1 MIWRTVCTKVAEN
14 PAKKRKVLKLHITCF
29 MEANAAN
36 HTPREQL
43 LEKQLRYEAAIGR
56 IATLALSSHPFETML
71 ETFCGNVAEALNLEK
86 VQVVELDWSRHSC
99 LPLPPGGPGKQQSD
113 ECHSLTRFAGTLV
126 GQLVISDLQR
136 ESRFR
141 VEPGLNPDFASALA
155 ICPAEARGTTL
166 TVVAGFCTR
175 PWARDSEDEKFF
187 GRAADIIARI
197 VRQEKEQAELRERN
211 ARYVSLFE
219 SAADAIM
226 CVATDGRVLDANPKA
241 QELLGYTR
249 NELLSM
255 DVFQFL
261 APESQDIT
269 RKMMEE
275 KAGGRRRTIY
285 ESTFLTKAGTAI
297 PVEVNSSL
305 IRDEGGE
312 VTGFQGIAR
321 DLRSRKRAEQA
332 LLASESRF
340 RSVVD
345 SEMIGIVFWDGQG
358 QITYANQTF
367 LTMLGYSQDDVLQ
380 GSVNWQAL
388 IPSEGRDYQQLFI
401 PTVQEERKTVPF
413 ERECIHKNGSRVPV
427 LIGGASVEGM
437 ESGGV
442 GFVLDIRERKQLQ
455 LQLQHAQKMEA
466 VGQLAAGIAHDFNN
480 ILMGISS
487 FAELLHVMSASEPK
501 KQAYTQQI
509 LAAAARA
516 AELVEQLLVFS
527 QKRSSRTEPVNLVR
541 MLEECSNL
549 VSKILAPKC
558 ELQMSLSKDP
568 ANVIGDPV
576 QLEQVVLNLASN
588 ARDAMPEGGVF
599 RISVAKIKLLKPEVT
614 QKVTIPAGSYALLTF
629 SDTGAGIKSALIGRI
644 FEPFF
649 TTKETG
655 EGTGLGL
662 AMVYGVVKQCAGYIF
677 VESELGCGTVF
688 RLFLPLTAKQ
698 TLNAEAKTAAA
709 YPPVTGA
716 GILLVD
722 DELQI
727 RLSCGEYLRQLGY
740 RVFEAADAKT
750 ALEIFKVD
758 ASAIRMLLTDVIMP
772 GMGGVELANELK
784 RREPRLTILFMS
796 GYNANADAGLE
807 AMSSG
812 KVLMKPIALSDLA
825 EAVAKGLRTGPGE
838 FASE

>member
-1 MIWRTVCTKVAEN
+1 
-14 PAKKRKVLKLHITCF
+14 

-43 LEKQLRYEAAIGR
+43 LEKHLKYETALGR
-56 IATLALSSHPFETML
+56 IATLALSSDRFETML
-71 ETFCGNVAEALNLEK
+71 ENFCGNVAEALNLEK
-86 VQVVELDWSRHSC
+86 VRVIELDWSLHSC
-99 LPLPPGGPGKQQSD
+99 LTLPQSGPGKQQSD
-113 ECHSLTRFAGTLV
+113 ECHPLARFAGTVV
-126 GQLVISDLQR
+126 GQLVISDLRR
-136 ESRFR
+136 ENRFR
-141 VEPGLNPDFASALA
+141 IDPGLITDYASALA
-155 ICPAEARGTTL
+155 ICPAEARGTTF
-166 TVVAGFCTR
+166 TVVTGFSAR
-175 PWARDSEDEKFF
+175 PWTGDSEGERFF
-187 GRAADIIARI
+187 RRAADTMAR
-197 VRQEKEQAELRERN
+197 VARQQKEQAELHERN

-219 SAADAIM
+219 SAADAII
-226 CVATDGRVLDANPKA
+226 CIATDGRVQDANPNA
-241 QELLGYTR
+241 LELLGYTR

-255 DVFQFL
+255 TIFQFL
-261 APESQDIT
+261 SPESQAIT

-275 KAGGRRRTIY
+275 KAAGRRRTIY

-305 IRDEGGE
+305 IRNARGE
-312 VTGFQGIAR
+312 VTGFQGITR

-332 LLASESRF
+332 LLASENRF

-345 SEMIGIVFWDGQG
+345 SEMIGILFWDGHG

-367 LTMLGYSQDDVLQ
+367 LSMLGYSQADVVM
-380 GSVNWQAL
+380 GNVNWQVL

-401 PTVQEERKTVPF
+401 RKLLEERKMVPF
-413 ERECIHKNGSRVPV
+413 ESECIHKNGSRVPV
-427 LIGGASVEGM
+427 LIGGASVDGM

-442 GFVLDIRERKQLQ
+442 GFVLDITERKQLQ

-527 QKRSSRTEPVNLVR
+527 QKRSSRTEPVNLMR
-541 MLEECSNL
+541 MLEECGNL
-549 VSKILAPKC
+549 VRNILGPKC
-558 ELQMSLSKDP
+558 ELQMGLSKDP

-599 RISVAKIKLLKPEVT
+599 RISVAKIKLLKPEAN

-629 SDTGAGIKSALIGRI
+629 SDTGAGIKPELVGRI

-662 AMVYGVVKQCAGYIF
+662 AMVYGVVKQCGGYIF
-677 VESELGCGTVF
+677 VESEPGCTVF

-698 TLNAEAKTAAA
+698 TLSTAVKTDTA

-740 RVFEAADAKT
+740 KVFEAADARS
-750 ALEIFKVD
+750 ALEIFNAK
-758 ASAIRMLLTDVIMP
+758 SGIRMLLTDVIMP

-784 RREPRLTILFMS
+784 RREPKVTVLFMS

-807 AMSSG
+807 KISSG

-825 EAVAKGLRTGPGE
+825 EAVAKALRGQGE

>member
-1 MIWRTVCTKVAEN
+1 LFARKSLKIQQESG
-14 PAKKRKVLKLHITCF
+14 KVLKLRITCF
-29 MEANAAN
+29 MEAHAAN
-36 HTPREQL
+36 HSPREQL

-56 IATLALSSHPFETML
+56 IAALALSSDPFETML

-86 VQVVELDWSRHSC
+86 VQVIELDWSLHSC
-99 LPLPPGGPGKQQSD
+99 LLLPQGGIGHRQTD
-113 ECHSLTRFAGTLV
+113 ECHPLARFAGTVV
-126 GQLVISDLQR
+126 GQLVVSDLQR

-141 VEPGLNPDFASALA
+141 VEPRLNADFVSALA
-155 ICPAEARGTTL
+155 ICPAEARGTTF
-166 TVVAGFCTR
+166 TVVAGFSTR

-187 GRAADIIARI
+187 GRAADIMARI

-219 SAADAIM
+219 SAGDAIM
-226 CVATDGRVLDANPKA
+226 CIATDGRVMDANPNA
-241 QELLGYTR
+241 QELLGYSR
-249 NELLSM
+249 DQLLSM
-255 DVFQFL
+255 DIFQFL
-261 APESQDIT
+261 APESQAIT

-285 ESTFLTKAGTAI
+285 ESIFLTKAGTAI

-305 IRDEGGE
+305 IRNGRGE

-367 LTMLGYSQDDVLQ
+367 LTMLGYSQADVVQ
-380 GSVNWQAL
+380 GNVNWQML
-388 IPSEGRDYQQLFI
+388 IPSEGRDYEQLFI
-401 PTVQEERKTVPF
+401 RKLQEERKMVPF

-442 GFVLDIRERKQLQ
+442 GFVLDITERKQLQ

-527 QKRSSRTEPVNLVR
+527 QKRSTRTEPVNLMR

-549 VSKILAPKC
+549 VRKILGPKC
-558 ELQMSLSKDP
+558 ELQMSLSTDP

-588 ARDAMPEGGVF
+588 ARDAMPGGGIF
-599 RISVAKIKLLKPEVT
+599 RISVAKIKLLKPEAT

-629 SDTGAGIKSALIGRI
+629 SDTGAGIKHELISRI

-662 AMVYGVVKQCAGYIF
+662 AMVYGVVKQCGGYIF
-677 VESELGCGTVF
+677 VESEPGCDTVF

-698 TLNAEAKTAAA
+698 TLSLAVKTAAA

-740 RVFEAADAKT
+740 KVFEAADART
-750 ALEIFKVD
+750 AVEIFKAN
-758 ASAIRMLLTDVIMP
+758 ASGIRLLLTDVIMP

-784 RREPRLTILFMS
+784 RREPKLTVLFMS

-812 KVLMKPIALSDLA
+812 KMLLKPIALSDLA